1 MAPVCP
7 RIAPHEAELLHRA
20 LVYARNA
27 AMGCVVLLLLVAG
40 VLSSWNEAHHIILA
54 KGREH
59 GTMTVTGCG
68 ADVCTGPFAPSGQA
82 VARSRVTIDS
92 SVAARRGDRFPVVVK
107 PGTDDVVRTG
117 TPGFLHAWVPLGGA
131 LLLAGLVIGGGLRM
145 SRTGWCTGLAGTALL
160 VATFFAL

>member
-1 MAPVCP
+1 MK
-7 RIAPHEAELLHRA
+7 RSSSHRA
-20 LVYARNA
+20 LVHARKA

-40 VLSSWNEAHHIILA
+40 VLSSWDSAHHIVLA

-82 VARSRVTIDS
+82 TARPRVTVEK
-92 SVAARRGDRFPVVVK
+92 SVAARRGDSFPVVVK

-131 LLLAGLVIGGGLRM
+131 LVLAALIIGGGLRLP
-145 SRTGWCTGLAGTALL
+145 RIAWGTGIAGATLL